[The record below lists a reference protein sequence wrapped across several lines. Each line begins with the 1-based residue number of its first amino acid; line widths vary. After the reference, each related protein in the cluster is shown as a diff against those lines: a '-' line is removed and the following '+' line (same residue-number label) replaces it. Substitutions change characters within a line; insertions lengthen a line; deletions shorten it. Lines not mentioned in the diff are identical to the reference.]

1 LKHKKIKRYYQLF
14 RRAFDIFYNELAH
27 INIKKSILQMAVK
40 AVNDTAGPDGLVPIL
55 LVFEAY
61 PRISHNSSSSPII
74 TKRAKAIRKA
84 MAEVRKLIIF
94 R

>member
-1 LKHKKIKRYYQLF
+1 
-14 RRAFDIFYNELAH
+14 
-27 INIKKSILQMAVK
+27 MAVK
-40 AVNDTAGPDGLVPIL
+40 AVNNTAGPDGLVLIL

-61 PRISHNSSSSPII
+61 PRISHNSPFSPTI

-84 MAEVRKLIIF
+84 MAEVRKLTAS